1 MFYQGGIMNRWM
13 LFVLALALLPAFAH
27 AQPQEGL
34 SFDGVLAEGHAL
46 YLAGDY
52 EGALAKYQE
61 AKEQESGNA
70 LAYYFVGCAFS
81 ALDKTEDA
89 ISALNT
95 SATIAGEK
103 DQSLHAKALFM
114 VAVLRERSAD
124 WDAAKEAWTKYQ
136 GFAQTHSDATT
147 FVPIAQERLDAIEK
161 RVKLDADYQV
171 VRDRIKAVG
180 EAK

>member
-1 MFYQGGIMNRWM
+1 MNRGM
-13 LFVLALALLPAFAH
+13 LFVLALVLLPASAL

-46 YLAGDY
+46 YLAGDH
-52 EGALAKYQE
+52 EGALARYQD
-61 AKEQESGNA
+61 AKGNA

-89 ISALNT
+89 VSALST
-95 SATIAGEK
+95 AATIAGEK

-114 VAVLRERSAD
+114 IAVLRERSAD

-136 GFAQTHSDATT
+136 GFAQTHADATT
-147 FVPIAQERLDAIEK
+147 FVPVAQERLDAIEK

-171 VRDRIKAVG
+171 VRDRIKTVG
-180 EAK
+180 GEK

>member
-1 MFYQGGIMNRWM
+1 MNRGM
-13 LFVLALALLPAFAH
+13 LFVLALAALPASAH
-27 AQPQEGL
+27 AQPQGGL

-46 YLAGDY
+46 YLAGDH
-52 EGALAKYQE
+52 EGALAKYQD
-61 AKEQESGNA
+61 AKEQEPGNA

-81 ALDKTEDA
+81 ALDKVEDA
-89 ISALNT
+89 VSALST

-103 DQSLHAKALFM
+103 DKSLQAKALFM
-114 VAVLRERSAD
+114 IAVLRERSAD
-124 WDAAKEAWTKYQ
+124 WDAAKEAWIDYL
-136 GFAQTHSDATT
+136 GFAQTHADATT
-147 FVPIAQERLDAIEK
+147 FMPVAQERLDAIEK